1 MSSSKSVSIATWRRY
16 IWRIGLPES
25 QISLLLRLP
34 LALTYP
40 NSPEHQVWNIRSRS
54 EWQGWPLTFTLLLSY
69 FHIFTVLLSHFHF
82 HTFILQNTKYDTLA
96 AALGEQDGLAVLGSF
111 YEVNI
116 SAFVSRYSI
125 TKTLSYIQPIFCE
138 FMFWTE
144 INERFLQ
151 VSQDDNPYLENIID
165 ICSNITQVGGGFVA
179 AKISMY
185 YLSMHWYV
193 IHCNVL
199 HIKYLHITY

>member
-69 FHIFTVLLSHFHF
+69 FHIFTVLLSHFHSPEHQVWHVSSSF
-82 HTFILQNTKYDTLA
+82 GWTGWPRSVGLFLR
-96 AALGEQDGLAVLGSF
+96 GEHF
-111 YEVNI
+111 YPD
-116 SAFVSRYSI
+116 SRYS
-125 TKTLSYIQPIFCE
+125 TLLGHFILFGTHHLL
-138 FMFWTE
+138 MFWTE
-144 INERFLQ
+144 THDIILQ
-151 VSQDDNPYLENIID
+151 VSQEDNPYLENIID
-165 ICSNITQVGGGFVA
+165 ICSNITQVWCS
-179 AKISMY
+179 KNI
-185 YLSMHWYV
+185 
-193 IHCNVL
+193 NVL
-199 HIKYLHITY
+199 LINALICNTLQCITY